1 MAKNK
6 GMFQFAANFEVKVSE
21 ALDPRLVA
29 ASKADLINKDNWPSD
44 GDTIYVYKGLI
55 VDCGDDGVYRL
66 IDPAKAL
73 YSDYSGWQ
81 RIDIGG
87 VKIDNIFTYKGNIE
101 SYDLLPSSSAEVG
114 DVYNVEKD
122 FTIFE
127 TTPLGDEISK
137 HYYAGTNVAWNGT
150 SWDPLTG
157 SVDLSSYASKEEVS
171 LLRTSVD
178 SNAEQLITL
187 NLQLDATNLELSNKV
202 DKVEGSSLI
211 TNEKLELIDIN
222 ANRIITLQDSN
233 NDLNSRLSVVESDFN
248 GSLKVQLANHEER
261 LITLAS
267 DNSNNKENINNLL
280 STVSNQ
286 SQRLSVVEDANNKQ
300 TEQITNITISLAH
313 VNNTVNTLT
322 ERIGEHTEELQLL
335 KNSIPSAGSGLVIV
349 DNKLEIK
356 IDPSADNK
364 LTITENGLFVT
375 ISEDMAEISDMID
388 DKISESFKW
397 DNI

>member
-6 GMFQFAANFEVKVSE
+6 GMFQFAANFEVKVAE

-29 ASKADLINKDNWPSD
+29 NSKADLINKNNWPSD

-66 IDPAKAL
+66 IDPSKAL
-73 YSDYSGWQ
+73 SADYSGWQ
-81 RIDIGG
+81 RIDVGG
-87 VKIDNIFTYKGNIE
+87 VKIDNIFTYKG
-101 SYDLLPSSSAEVG
+101 SVKYFDLLLSYSAEIG
-114 DVYNVEKD
+114 DVYNIESD
-122 FTIFE
+122 FDIVE

-171 LLRTSVD
+171 LLRTNVN
-178 SNAEQLITL
+178 SNSEQIG
-187 NLQLDATNLELSNKV
+187 NLTIQLDNTNLELSNKL

-222 ANRIITLQDSN
+222 ANRIVALQDSN
-233 NDLNSRLSVVESDFN
+233 NNLNSRLSVVEN
-248 GSLKVQLANHEER
+248 EINENLKVQLANHEER
-261 LITLAS
+261 LVTLTN
-267 DNSNNKENINNLL
+267 DNSSNKENINNLL
-280 STVSNQ
+280 SAVNNQ
-286 SQRLSVVEDANNKQ
+286 GQRLSIVEDANNKQ
-300 TEQITNITISLAH
+300 TEQITNVTISLAH
-313 VNNTVNTLT
+313 VNSTVNTLT

-335 KNSIPSAGSGLVIV
+335 KNSIPSAGSGLAIV